1 MKQKAK
7 TKGQLTSELAGL
19 RQRVAELEKV
29 EAECKRA
36 EEAVRE
42 SEERYRAIFE
52 SANDGIVTLDNTGC
66 MIAVNKK
73 MEQMTGYRKE
83 DFLGKNVAEL
93 DVLTPKSVELI
104 LENFSK
110 RMRGISVPPY
120 EIEIIASDGTRLFA
134 ELNATPLREKDKV
147 IGDMAIIRDITERKR
162 AEAAL
167 KEYSGRLEKMVEAR
181 TEELKEAQERFRGLY
196 DSSKDAIVFASP
208 DGTLVDV
215 NNAFSQLTGY
225 SRGELL
231 SGKKYQDITPE
242 EYREWAAKIIEGI
255 LRTGESEEYEKEYI
269 RKDGSRVS
277 ILLTVFD
284 VKGYDGK
291 SIGPAAIIEDITER
305 KEMQQRLLRSERLAV
320 LGQLAGGVGHELR
333 NPLGAIKSAAYFLNM
348 ALEEPEPEVKET
360 LEILEKEVA
369 TSERIISSLLDFAR
383 PKPPIRR
390 KVDVNDV
397 VQEALSCATVP
408 ENVGV
413 VSQPAGALPV
423 ILADPDQLRQVFA
436 NIILNAIQAMPQGG
450 RLVVKSEAPSPGWV
464 AVSFADTGAGIP
476 EQDLGRLFEPLFST
490 KAKGIGLGLAV
501 TKTLVEG
508 HGGTIR
514 VQTEM
519 GKGST
524 FTVRLPISRQEEKQ
538 HGGESQHPDSG

>member
-1 MKQKAK
+1 MKQEAK
-7 TKGQLTSELAGL
+7 TKGQLTSELVAL
-19 RQRVAELEKV
+19 RQRIAELEKV
-29 EAECKRA
+29 EAERKRA
-36 EEAVRE
+36 EGAVRE
-42 SEERYRAIFE
+42 SEERYRAIFD
-52 SANDGIVTLDNTGC
+52 SANDGIITLDTTGC
-66 MIAVNKK
+66 VIAINKK
-73 MEQMTGYRKE
+73 LEQMTGYRQE
-83 DFLGKNVAEL
+83 DFLGKNIAEF
-93 DVLTPKSVELI
+93 DMLTRKSLKLT

-110 RMRGISVPPY
+110 RIRGIGVPPY
-120 EIEIIASDGTRLFA
+120 EIEIIASDGARLFA
-134 ELNATPLREKDKV
+134 ELNATPLREKDKI
-147 IGDMAIIRDITERKR
+147 IGDMAIIRDITERKQ

-167 KEYSGRLEKMVEAR
+167 KEYSGRLEKMVEER
-181 TEELKEAQERFRGLY
+181 TEELREAQERFRGLY
-196 DSSKDAIVFASP
+196 DSSHDAIGFASP

-225 SRGELL
+225 SREELL

-242 EYREWAAKIIEGI
+242 EYREWEAEIAERI
-255 LRTGESEEYEKEYI
+255 LRTGKSEEYEKEYI

-277 ILLTVFD
+277 ILVTRFD
-284 VKGYDGK
+284 IKGYDGK
-291 SIGPAAIIEDITER
+291 SIGVAAIIKDITER
-305 KEMQQRLLRSERLAV
+305 KEMQERLLLSEKLAV

-333 NPLGAIKSAAYFLNM
+333 NPLGAIKNAAYFLNM

-360 LEILEKEVA
+360 LQILEKEVA

-383 PKPPIRR
+383 PKPPTRR

-397 VQEALSCATVP
+397 LQEALSRVTVP
-408 ENVGV
+408 ENVEV
-413 VSQPAGALPV
+413 ASQPAGALPV

-464 AVSFADTGAGIP
+464 AVSFADTGVGIS
-476 EQDLGRLFEPLFST
+476 EEDLGRIFKPLFST

-508 HGGTIR
+508 HGGTIE

-538 HGGESQHPDSG
+538 HGGKSQHPDSG